1 VLRQG
6 IASATPDAARNG
18 AAVLVVSE
26 AEAADGGGPR
36 RWIADRFVV
45 SRHGPSF
52 AVHRT
57 FHHHTSIEAQTGGP
71 HDEISG
77 KRSRFGAA
85 GISPAMAAIIL
96 IDGDTNDVDG
106 TRIRI
111 VQIDA
116 PETFRPRC
124 ENELVLGLTAKERLR
139 ALLDSCPVTF
149 KPTGTDRYGRTLA
162 YVMLAGLM

>member
-1 VLRQG
+1 MMKPANVLALALL
-6 IASATPDAARNG
+6 ASP
-18 AAVLVVSE
+18 
-26 AEAADGGGPR
+26 
-36 RWIADRFVV
+36 
-45 SRHGPSF
+45 
-52 AVHRT
+52 
-57 FHHHTSIEAQTGGP
+57 
-71 HDEISG
+71 
-77 KRSRFGAA
+77 
-85 GISPAMAAIIL
+85 PAMAAIIL
-96 IDGDTNDVDG
+96 IDGDTIDVDG